1 MSGFVHLHLHT
12 EYSLLDGACR
22 INELI
27 DTADGE
33 RLERWGDV
41 LLIRPDPQIIWS
53 GEKKD
58 PRWRN
63 ADARYRRSNSGGGK
77 WEEYKKVPPVWK
89 ITWNGLTFR
98 LKTMGFKHTGIFPEQ
113 AVNWKFA
120 MEKIRTAGRLS
131 LIHI

>member
-1 MSGFVHLHLHT
+1 MPVRRMRPHGIKVFAKLSSESGWKAGET
-12 EYSLLDGACR
+12 MRTAEWKDY
-22 INELI
+22 ELI

-77 WEEYKKVPPVWK
+77 W
-89 ITWNGLTFR
+89 
-98 LKTMGFKHTGIFPEQ
+98 
-113 AVNWKFA
+113 
-120 MEKIRTAGRLS
+120 
-131 LIHI
+131 